1 MKIIRISTNNEISV
15 HDFLEGNHTEQN
27 RVLRE
32 LIGNGCCIY
41 EHVMPR
47 RLYTDLHMKNRPTR
61 VPGQCV
67 SMLVD
72 EEGGLKESVP
82 NLIGSYL
89 YETDKHGYPIMG
101 NVLFVGEQW
110 DENGIEFCGIE
121 ASTFA
126 VLHLQ
131 LNKLVL
137 AGRGG
142 GKWEI
147 PVKE

>member
-15 HDFLEGNHTEQN
+15 HDFPEGNHTEQN

-32 LIGNGCCIY
+32 LIGDGCCIY

-61 VPGQCV
+61 LPGQCV

-72 EEGGLKESVP
+72 EEGGLKEGAP

-89 YETDKHGYPIMG
+89 YETDKPGYPIMG

-110 DENGIEFCGIE
+110 DENGIDFCGIE
-121 ASTFA
+121 ASTFT

-137 AGRGG
+137 AGKGG
-142 GKWEI
+142 VIGKFQ
-147 PVKE
+147 